1 MHNTRRGA
9 QASNV
14 QKHELQLSIAL
25 LLKVEFVPSASLH
38 KTNGREV
45 VNAEGV
51 RVEEGS

>member
-1 MHNTRRGA
+1 M
-9 QASNV
+9 

-25 LLKVEFVPSASLH
+25 LLKVEFAPHASLP

-45 VNAEGV
+45 ENAEGV